1 MNVRNAHQIGIL
13 VRDRRKTLGI
23 GQQVMADR
31 LGVSRYWV
39 SQLENGNSGAAIGQT
54 LNALAVLG
62 IGLDAQIQDA
72 ANGQSPTG
80 TDVLAAVL
88 DRSVD

>member
-1 MNVRNAHQIGIL
+1 MNVRNAFQIGVL
-13 VRDRRKTLGI
+13 VRDRRKALGI
-23 GQQVMADR
+23 GQQVLADR

-39 SQLENGNSGAAIGQT
+39 SQLENGNSGASIGQT

-62 IGLDAQIQDA
+62 VGLDAQIQGTA
-72 ANGQSPTG
+72 KGHTPTSV
-80 TDVLAAVL
+80 DLFAAVL